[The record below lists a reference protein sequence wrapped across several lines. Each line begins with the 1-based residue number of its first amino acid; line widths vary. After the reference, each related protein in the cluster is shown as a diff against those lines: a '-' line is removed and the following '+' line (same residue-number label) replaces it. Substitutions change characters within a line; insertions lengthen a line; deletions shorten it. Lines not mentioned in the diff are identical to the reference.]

1 MPCPSEGKDS
11 ALPTKLQAPVT
22 PSRKPLQVPGPQDQI
37 NEEEIG
43 NLSEKEL
50 MITMIQNLR
59 SRMEAQIE
67 KIQEKFDKEL
77 QEIKNK

>member
-1 MPCPSEGKDS
+1 
-11 ALPTKLQAPVT
+11 
-22 PSRKPLQVPGPQDQI
+22 
-37 NEEEIG
+37 
-43 NLSEKEL
+43 